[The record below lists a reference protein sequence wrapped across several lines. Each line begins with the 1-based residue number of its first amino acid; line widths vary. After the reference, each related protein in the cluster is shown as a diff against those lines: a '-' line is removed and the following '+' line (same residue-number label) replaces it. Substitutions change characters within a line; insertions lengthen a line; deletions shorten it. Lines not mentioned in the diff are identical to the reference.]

1 MIPHPLSSTSS
12 NRSSLP
18 SPIPSSSSVHVL
30 NAGVK
35 RTITGEASTDPNSNV
50 EYLEFIPLGA
60 GCEVGRSCHILKYK
74 NKTIMFDCGLLPA
87 FHGMEALPLIHEV
100 NPADIDL
107 IFIT

>member
-1 MIPHPLSSTSS
+1 MSLPLASTSS
-12 NRSSLP
+12 NASSLP
-18 SPIPSSSSVHVL
+18 SPIPSGSSVTVL

-35 RTITGEASTDPNSNV
+35 RNISGEELNSNDT
-50 EYLEFIPLGA
+50 EYLHFIPLGA

-100 NPADIDL
+100 NPADIDI